1 MTFLVKFQ
9 VPYLLKNSCKL
20 EIPCLKQLQLLS
32 YTFDVDNQSLISFLG
47 AASLIEKLEI
57 HVRRFAF
64 SVCYLHVMDSSF
76 HSL

>member
-1 MTFLVKFQ
+1 MFQ
-9 VPYLLKNSCKL
+9 VPYLLINSCKFNN
-20 EIPCLKQLQLLS
+20 LKQLQLLLS
-32 YTFDVDNQSLISFLG
+32 YTFDVDNLSLIPFLG

-57 HVRRFAF
+57 HVRKFAF